1 MYPEDIENSG
11 NAEGGHVNEWQ
22 DRARVILD
30 MKKEMKANSSPKQSP
45 AEEQTREDVE
55 EKSPDVESPKKDP
68 PY

>member
-11 NAEGGHVNEWQ
+11 NREGGHVNEWQ

-30 MKKEMKANSSPKQSP
+30 MKKEMKAKSTPKQSP
-45 AEEQTREDVE
+45 SEEQPREDVE
-55 EKSPDVESPKKDP
+55 EKSPDVESPKNDP